1 MNQRMGESVNQRMGE
16 PADPRRAQSANLP
29 ISQSTNLPTYQS
41 TKKHTLIGAS
51 PQRIEGRAKVTGA
64 ATYVDDMQFGP
75 NLLYGALKRSPIPH
89 GIIKRIDVSKARAL
103 PGVRVVITGQDFPGY
118 TGLYLKDRRIFAL
131 DRVRF
136 VGEPVAAVAA
146 DTPEIAER
154 ALELIEVEYE
164 PLPGVFDPEF
174 GASPEAPLVHP
185 DLGNYECVPFI
196 FPQPGTNISNW
207 FKVRKGNLEQGWAE
221 ADLIYEHKYRV
232 PQIQHVP
239 LETHVCVAQ
248 QDVNGKI
255 TLWSAS
261 QSPFAQRNLI
271 AKALNI
277 GHSQLRVI
285 TPYVGGGFGSKA
297 GVSMEGAAVALA
309 MHAKGRPVKLRMSR
323 EEEFHTTFVR
333 QGMVAH
339 IKMGMTKDGRIT
351 AMHNRFYWDG
361 GAYTE
366 YGVNITRA
374 AGYSGSGPY
383 YVPNIHVDSFC
394 VYTNHPVGGPM
405 RGFGMAEMHF
415 GIEQHIDQMAL
426 QLGLDPVQVRL
437 KNCLKD
443 GQETLTG
450 MIMHPTG
457 LSQCIQKAAEAIG
470 WTSPPAPPL
479 PGEGSSP
486 PSLAGKGAGG
496 LGDLAGKGAG
506 GLGASDH
513 KRRGKGLAAM
523 WKAPAMPPNPGS
535 SAVVR
540 LNEDGTA
547 TVSIGGVD
555 LGQGALTAMAQ
566 LAAEGLGI
574 KIEDVRVNTV
584 DTDYSPYEWQT
595 VASRLT
601 WSMGNAVLHAAE
613 NARLQILKT
622 VAEAWDED
630 INDLDII
637 DGEVVSYKSEES
649 VSLKDIVIYGM
660 QRPDGTWVGGPV
672 VGQGRFMPEYVTPLD
687 PETGQGPR
695 AVVHFTTGCQA
706 VEVEVDDETG
716 QVQVLKIVS
725 AYDVGRAINPD
736 LVKTQMEG
744 GAVQGMSTALLERLI
759 LEEGV
764 PKNPNFTDYRIA
776 TAVDAPLETEN
787 IIVEVPQ
794 DDGPFGARGIGEHP
808 MVPTAPAIAN
818 AIYNAVGVRI
828 DSLPITSEKV
838 WRALQQR

>member
-1 MNQRMGESVNQRMGE
+1 MSERISESAKQRIGGQRSAVGG
-16 PADPRRAQSANLP
+16 QSP
-29 ISQSTNLPTYQS
+29 IPNPQS
-41 TKKHTLIGAS
+41 KKHTLIGTS

-75 NLLYGALKRSPIPH
+75 GLLHGALKRSPIPH
-89 GIIKRIDVSKARAL
+89 GLIKRIDVSKAKTL

-146 DTPEIAER
+146 DTPEIAEQ
-154 ALELIEVEYE
+154 ALALIEVEYE

-174 GASPEAPLVHP
+174 GVSPEAPLVHP
-185 DLGNYECVPFI
+185 DLAKYECVPFV

-207 FKVRKGNLEQGWAE
+207 FKVRKGDLEKGWAE

-232 PQIQHVP
+232 PHIQHVP

-285 TPYVGGGFGSKA
+285 TPHVGGGFGSKA
-297 GVSMEGAAVALA
+297 GVSVEGTAVALA
-309 MHAKGRPVKLRMSR
+309 MHAKGRPVKLRMTR
-323 EEEFHTTFVR
+323 EEEFYTTFVR
-333 QGMVAH
+333 QGLVAY

-351 AMHNRFYWDG
+351 AMQNRFYWDG

-405 RGFGMAEMHF
+405 RGFGMAEIHF

-426 QLGLDPVQVRL
+426 KLGLDPVQVRL
-437 KNCLKD
+437 TNCLKD

-479 PGEGSSP
+479 GGEGNTP
-486 PSLAGKGAGG
+486 PSLAGKGDGG
-496 LGDLAGKGAG
+496 LG
-506 GLGASDH
+506 H

-535 SAVVR
+535 SAIVR
-540 LNEDGTA
+540 MNEDGTA

-555 LGQGALTAMAQ
+555 IGQGALTAMAQ

-574 KIEDVRVNTV
+574 RIEDIRVNTV

-601 WSMGNAVLHAAE
+601 WSIGNAVLQAAQ
-613 NARLQILKT
+613 NAKLQILRT
-622 VAEAWDED
+622 VAEAWGED

-637 DGEVVSYKSEES
+637 DGQVVSFRSEES
-649 VSLKDIVIYGM
+649 RPLRDLVIYGL
-660 QRPDGTWVGGPV
+660 QRRDGTWIGGPV
-672 VGQGRFMPEYVTPLD
+672 VGEGRFMPDYVTPLD

-706 VEVEVDDETG
+706 VDLEVDEETG
-716 QVQVLKIVS
+716 EVQVLKIVS
-725 AYDVGRAINPD
+725 AYDVGRAINRD
-736 LVKTQMEG
+736 MVETQMEG

-759 LEEGV
+759 LEDGV

-776 TAVDAPLETEN
+776 TSVDAPLETEN

-818 AIYNAVGVRI
+818 AIYNAVGVRV

-838 WRALQQR
+838 WMGLQVGKKGT

>member
-1 MNQRMGESVNQRMGE
+1 MKQESGVRSQESGIKQQE
-16 PADPRRAQSANLP
+16 AVSSGQSPASSIRLP
-29 ISQSTNLPTYQS
+29 ASNR
-41 TKKHTLIGAS
+41 KHSIIGTS
-51 PQRIEGRAKVTGA
+51 PLRIEGREKVTGA
-64 ATYVDDMQFGP
+64 AAYVDDMQFGP
-75 NLLYGALKRSPIPH
+75 NLLHGALKRSPIPH
-89 GIIKRIDVSKARAL
+89 GIIKSIDVSKARAL
-103 PGVRVVITGQDFPGY
+103 PGVRVVVTGQDFPGY

-131 DRVRF
+131 DRVRY
-136 VGEPVAAVAA
+136 VGEAVAAVAA
-146 DTPEIAER
+146 DTPEIAQQ
-154 ALELIEVEYE
+154 ALDLIEVEYE
-164 PLPGVFDPEF
+164 PLPGVFDPEY

-185 DLGNYECVPFI
+185 DLANYECVPFI

-207 FKVRKGNLEQGWAE
+207 FKVRKGDMARGWAE

-232 PQIQHVP
+232 PQVQHVP

-255 TLWSAS
+255 TLWSSS

-271 AKALNI
+271 AKALHI
-277 GHSQLRVI
+277 GHSKLRVI

-309 MHAKGRPVKLRMSR
+309 MHAKGRPVKLRMTR
-323 EEEFHTTFVR
+323 EEEFYTTFVR
-333 QGMVAH
+333 QGLVAY

-361 GAYTE
+361 GASTE
-366 YGVNITRA
+366 YGTNITRA
-374 AGYSGSGPY
+374 AGYSGTGPY
-383 YVPNIHVDSFC
+383 YVPNIHVDSMC
-394 VYTNHPVGGPM
+394 VYTNHPVGGAM
-405 RGFGMAEMHF
+405 RGFGMPEIHW
-415 GIEQHIDQMAL
+415 GIEQHIDQMARK
-426 QLGLDPVQVRL
+426 LGLDPVQVRL
-437 KNCLKD
+437 INCLKD
-443 GQETLTG
+443 GDETLTG
-450 MIMHPTG
+450 MKMHPTG
-457 LSQCIQKAAEAIG
+457 LSQCIRKAAEAIG
-470 WTSPPAPPL
+470 WGQPAV
-479 PGEGSSP
+479 SSAP
-486 PSLAGKGAGG
+486 
-496 LGDLAGKGAG
+496 
-506 GLGASDH
+506 H

-555 LGQGALTAMAQ
+555 IGQGALTAMAQ
-566 LAAEGLGI
+566 LAAEGLGV
-574 KIEDVRVNTV
+574 KVSDVRVNTV

-601 WSMGNAVLHAAE
+601 WSMGNAVLQAAE
-613 NARLQILKT
+613 NARIQILQT
-622 VAEAWDED
+622 VAQAWNED

-637 DGEVVSYKSEES
+637 DGEVISYRTEES
-649 VSLKDIVIYGM
+649 VSLKDIVVYGM

-672 VGQGRFMPEYVTPLD
+672 VAQGKFMPEYVTPLD

-716 QVQVLKIVS
+716 EVQVLKIVS
-725 AYDVGRAINPD
+725 AYDVGRAINPEM
-736 LVKTQMEG
+736 VRTQMEG
-744 GAVQGMSTALLERLI
+744 GAVQGMSTALLEGII
-759 LEEGV
+759 LQEGV

-794 DDGPFGARGIGEHP
+794 DDGPFGARGVGEHP

-818 AIYNAVGVRI
+818 AVYDAVGVRI
-828 DSLPITSEKV
+828 DSMPITSEKV
-838 WRALQQR
+838 WAALQQ

>member
-1 MNQRMGESVNQRMGE
+1 MSQASGVRDQKTGIRGQESGGS
-16 PADPRRAQSANLP
+16 PH
-29 ISQSTNLPTYQS
+29 STNPPTYQPARKPS
-41 TKKHTLIGAS
+41 IIGTS
-51 PQRIEGRAKVTGA
+51 PLRVEGRAKVTGA
-64 ATYVDDMQFGP
+64 ATYVDDIPFGP
-75 NLLYGALKRSPIPH
+75 ALLYGMIKRSPIAH
-89 GIIKRIDVSKARAL
+89 GLIKRIDVSKARAL
-103 PGVRVVITGQDFPGY
+103 PGVRVVVTGQDFPGY

-131 DRVRF
+131 DRVRY
-136 VGEPVAAVAA
+136 VGEAVAAVAA
-146 DTPEIAER
+146 DTPEIAQR
-154 ALELIEVEYE
+154 ALDLIEVEYE

-174 GASPEAPLVHP
+174 GVSPAAPLVHP
-185 DLGNYECVPFI
+185 ELGSYECAPFI

-207 FKVRKGNLEQGWAE
+207 FKVRKGDMAQGWAA
-221 ADLIYEHKYRV
+221 ADLIYEHRYRV
-232 PQIQHVP
+232 PHIQHVP
-239 LETHVCVAQ
+239 LEPHVCVAQ

-255 TLWSAS
+255 TLWSSS

-297 GVSMEGAAVALA
+297 GVSIEGAAVALA
-309 MHAKGRPVKLRMSR
+309 MHARGRPVKLRMTR
-323 EEEFHTTFVR
+323 EEEFYTTFVR
-333 QGMVAH
+333 QGLVAY
-339 IKMGMTKDGRIT
+339 IKMGMTREGRIT
-351 AMHNRFYWDG
+351 AVENRWDG

-374 AGYSGSGPY
+374 AGYSGTGPY
-383 YVPNIHVDSFC
+383 YVPNIHVDSYC
-394 VYTNHPVGGPM
+394 VYTNHPIGGPM
-405 RGFGMAEMHF
+405 RGFGMAEIHF
-415 GIEQHIDQMAL
+415 GIEQHIDQMA
-426 QLGLDPVQVRL
+426 QRLGLDPVQVRL
-437 KNCLKD
+437 LNCLKD

-457 LSQCIQKAAEAIG
+457 LSLCIQKAAEAIG
-470 WTSPPAPPL
+470 WASSPAPLPAREDNTPPL
-479 PGEGSSP
+479 AGEGP
-486 PSLAGKGAGG
+486 GRRP
-496 LGDLAGKGAG
+496 
-506 GLGASDH
+506 H

-555 LGQGALTAMAQ
+555 IGQGALTAMAQ

-574 KIEDVRVNTV
+574 RVEDVRVNTV

-601 WSMGNAVLHAAE
+601 WSMGNAVLQAAE
-613 NARLQILKT
+613 NARRQILQA
-622 VAEAWDED
+622 VAEAWGED
-630 INDLDII
+630 INDLDIV
-637 DGEVVSYKSEES
+637 DGQVVSYRTEES
-649 VSLKDIVIYGM
+649 RPLRDLVIYGL

-716 QVQVLKIVS
+716 EVTVLKIVS
-725 AYDVGRAINPD
+725 AYDVGRAINPEM
-736 LVKTQMEG
+736 VRTQMEG
-744 GAVQGMSTALLERLI
+744 GAVQGMSTALLEQII
-759 LEEGV
+759 LNEGV
-764 PKNPNFTDYRIA
+764 PANPNFTDYRIA

-787 IIVEVPQ
+787 IIIEVPQ
-794 DDGPFGARGIGEHP
+794 DDGPFGARGVGEHP

-818 AIYNAVGVRI
+818 AVYNAVGVRI
-828 DSLPITSEKV
+828 DALPITSEKV
-838 WRALQQR
+838 WAALHPEEARAAGMPA